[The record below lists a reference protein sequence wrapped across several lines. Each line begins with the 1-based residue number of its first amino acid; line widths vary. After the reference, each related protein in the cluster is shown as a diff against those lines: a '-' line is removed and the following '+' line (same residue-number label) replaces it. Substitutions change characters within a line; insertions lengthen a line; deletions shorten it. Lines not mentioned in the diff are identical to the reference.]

1 MIGKNINVQGAS
13 LVDVFIP
20 RATPE
25 ESEKQFRE
33 WADKIM
39 DDYYPVLTGYLTLQK
54 VNERAHECKTIAEL
68 EALRWNQVPPDLFE
82 KLAAMVNEIKTTDQ
96 ERLFVL
102 IQCGDK
108 IVYAATEYVTKIL
121 HQRAKVIS
129 AAPKSRIIAP

>member
-25 ESEKQFRE
+25 ESEKQFKE
-33 WADKIM
+33 WSGKIM
-39 DDYYPVLTGYLTLQK
+39 DEYYPVLTGYLTLQK
-54 VNERAHECKTIAEL
+54 VSERAHACNTIAEL

-96 ERLFVL
+96 ERLFIL

-108 IVYAATEYVTKIL
+108 IVFSATDYVTKIL

-129 AAPKSRIIAP
+129 NPPKNRIIV